1 MQVSEARAD
10 VFWLAFKSLPKK
22 ERQLFFEK
30 LMIDKEFRED
40 MIDISIIEQR
50 INEPSRPIEEYLA
63 TRND

>member
-1 MQVSEARAD
+1 MQIAEARAD

-30 LMIDKEFRED
+30 LLVDKKFRED
-40 MIDISIIEQR
+40 MIDIIIIEQR

-63 TRND
+63 NRND